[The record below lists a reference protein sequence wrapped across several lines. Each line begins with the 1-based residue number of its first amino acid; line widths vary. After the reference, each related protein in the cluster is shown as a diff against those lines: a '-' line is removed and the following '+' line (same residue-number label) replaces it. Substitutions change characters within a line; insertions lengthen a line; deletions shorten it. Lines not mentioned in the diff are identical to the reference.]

1 MADAWEEAA
10 KKYTAKPGTAA
21 DSKQT
26 GSVWDTVNLNPGS
39 PSEAVGRFASN
50 MAEAVNPVP
59 GIRAIASD
67 PQGLKHGIEENVFRP
82 QVEQFGKAA
91 DAAQGKGEFAGMGPI
106 GRASETFGHGLAG
119 ALPLAG
125 PAAANAGDQIGSGD
139 VAGGLGS
146 AAGLLAT
153 TGVPTDNP
161 AKAFRSGSVR
171 SIGLPDAVP
180 AIGRG
185 LQHAAE
191 PVMENALGIRNVDRA
206 PGGKMPGRAAL
217 DMTRGFR
224 PETIE
229 KSARNA
235 MGEQTAARSAAMAAS
250 PNARPSLRPALDE
263 IEAAQN
269 KGAAGNSDM
278 SHLAPMQ
285 DQLTTPKPGF
295 AGATQGSP
303 LKISELQNPDNFLA
317 LRQRFGNDFTKFDHA
332 RPLPSE
338 TMNVGN
344 RAYHQL
350 TDEFHRAVPGTE
362 EPDTNISNLAPVA
375 ESAAARKLNAPPL
388 QRMVARFA
396 PHTGAMAGMI
406 AGGMTHGIPGAIAGG
421 VIPEILASP
430 TVQAAAARGIN
441 GAGRAVASPITPRLI
456 QGAQLA
462 KPLRSQQ

>member
-10 KKYTAKPGTAA
+10 KKYSGKPGTAEDA
-21 DSKQT
+21 KAPT

-39 PSEAVGRFASN
+39 PSEAVGRFAEG
-50 MAEAVNPVP
+50 MANAVNPIP
-59 GIRAIASD
+59 GIKAIATD

-91 DAAQGKGEFAGMGPI
+91 DAARGKGEFEGMGPI
-106 GRASETFGHGLAG
+106 GRASEAFGHGLAG
-119 ALPLAG
+119 AVPLVG
-125 PAAANAGDQIGSGD
+125 PSAANAGDQIGNGD

-153 TGVPTDNP
+153 SATPLGT
-161 AKAFRSGSVR
+161 SG
-171 SIGLPDAVP
+171 
-180 AIGRG
+180 IGRG
-185 LQHAAE
+185 LQRAAE

-217 DMTRGFR
+217 DMTRGFK

-229 KSARNA
+229 GSARDA
-235 MGEQTAARSAAMAAS
+235 MSGQVANRAAAMAAS

-263 IEAAQN
+263 IEAAQK

-278 SHLAPMQ
+278 SHLAPMH

-295 AGATQGSP
+295 TGATQGNP
-303 LKISELQNPDNFLA
+303 LTISELQNPDNFLA

-344 RAYHQL
+344 RAYHRL
-350 TDEFHRAVPGTE
+350 TDEFHREVPGTA
-362 EPDTNISNLAPVA
+362 EPDTNIANLTPVA
-375 ESAAARKLNAPPL
+375 ESAAARKLNAPTL
-388 QRMVARFA
+388 QRMVGRFA
-396 PHTGAMAGMI
+396 PHTGALVGAVGGYHAAGPLGAAAGI
-406 AGGMTHGIPGAIAGG
+406 A
-421 VIPEILASP
+421 VPEILASP
-430 TVQAAAARGIN
+430 TVQAAAARGLN
-441 GAGRAVASPITPRLI
+441 GAGRGIASPITGRI
-456 QGAQLA
+456 VQGAQLA
-462 KPLRSQQ
+462 KPLRRTDEDQ